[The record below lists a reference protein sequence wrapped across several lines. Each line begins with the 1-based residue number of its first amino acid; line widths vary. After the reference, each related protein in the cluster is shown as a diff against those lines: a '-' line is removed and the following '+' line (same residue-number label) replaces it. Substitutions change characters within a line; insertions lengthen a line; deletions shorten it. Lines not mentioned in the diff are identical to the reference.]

1 MKESWQ
7 VVLAGEGGQGLVV
20 AGILLGEA
28 AVLDGKNAAQ
38 TASYGIAS
46 RGGLTSADVVISDG
60 DIAYP
65 AVEDPDIVV
74 ALSRDALLKFY
85 GKVSE
90 ECVIIYD
97 SSLIDGDFKGKR
109 VFGLP
114 LSEKVAELRKEKGLR
129 VALNVLSLGAL
140 SGRTGVVPLGAL
152 EEAVKKQFK
161 RGFEANREALE
172 AGFNLARNSCYFCSG
187 RST

>member
-28 AVLDGKNAAQ
+28 AVMDGKNAAQ

-46 RGGLTSADVVISDG
+46 RGGLTTADVVISEG
-60 DIAYP
+60 EIGYP
-65 AVEDPDIVV
+65 AVEDPDIVLALHEV
-74 ALSRDALLKFY
+74 AMNKYY

-90 ECVIIYD
+90 ECIIIYD
-97 SSLIDGDFKGKR
+97 SSTIQGDYTGKR

-129 VALNVLSLGAL
+129 VALNVLSLGSL
-140 SGRTGVVPLGAL
+140 SGRTGVVSLNAL

-161 RGFEANREALE
+161 KGFEANREALQ
-172 AGFNLARNSCYFCSG
+172 AGFSLARNSCYFCS
-187 RST
+187 S